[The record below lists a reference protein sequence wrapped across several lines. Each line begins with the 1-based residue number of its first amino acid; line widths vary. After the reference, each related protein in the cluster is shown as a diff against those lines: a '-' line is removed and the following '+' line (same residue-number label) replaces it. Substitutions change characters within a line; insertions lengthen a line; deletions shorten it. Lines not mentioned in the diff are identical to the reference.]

1 MSEFIFPTENHM
13 VICSAHKRKAAGHL
27 KVDHDSMLTMHF
39 PFLNIRVKGIDFFV
53 HLVLLHPTL
62 QTCVCPLSLSLWFLE
77 FVNIVG
83 LTLK

>member
-39 PFLNIRVKGIDFFV
+39 PFLNTRVKGIDFFV
-53 HLVLLHPTL
+53 QPTSSYSANL
-62 QTCVCPLSLSLWFLE
+62 CLSFIS
-77 FVNIVG
+77 
-83 LTLK
+83 LTLVFRIC